1 MPLGID
7 KPERYFG
14 VISWKV
20 LMPKGEVYIYLVIKE
35 EFQQKSNMIEAK
47 F

>member
-1 MPLGID
+1 MTLGVD

-20 LMPKGEVYIYLVIKE
+20 LTPRGELHIYSVIKE
-35 EFQQKSNMIEAK
+35 EFHQKIEAK